1 MDFEMIINLVFVA
14 LIPALVVLT
23 NIFTNIVKGFGAPFA
38 DHAAV
43 VAPIVAELLTLLAT
57 IAYLDI
63 TGTAMTWYWIAGGIA
78 VGGIVAYVA
87 MNGYDG
93 LYEDLLKHLHG
104 LAGKS
109 SGNVYDRRPQISA
122 RRRASKLRNL
132 SADVPRCRSSCQGDR
147 DGAR

>member
-1 MDFEMIINLVFVA
+1 MDFNMIINLIFVA

-23 NIFTNIVKGFGAPFA
+23 NIFTNIVKGFGSVFA
-38 DHAAV
+38 YHAAV
-43 VAPIVAELLTLLAT
+43 VAPVVAELLTLLAT

-63 TGTAMTWYWIAGGIA
+63 TGTAMTWYWIA

-104 LAGKS
+104 LVGT
-109 SGNVYDRRPQISA
+109 SGDNV
-122 RRRASKLRNL
+122 
-132 SADVPRCRSSCQGDR
+132 
-147 DGAR
+147 

>member
-78 VGGIVAYVA
+78 VGGIV
-87 MNGYDG
+87 GYDG

-109 SGNVYDRRPQISA
+109 SGNV
-122 RRRASKLRNL
+122 
-132 SADVPRCRSSCQGDR
+132 
-147 DGAR
+147 

>member
-1 MDFEMIINLVFVA
+1 M
-14 LIPALVVLT
+14 LT

-109 SGNVYDRRPQISA
+109 SGNV
-122 RRRASKLRNL
+122 
-132 SADVPRCRSSCQGDR
+132 
-147 DGAR
+147 

>member
-23 NIFTNIVKGFGAPFA
+23 NIFTNIVKGFGAPVA

-109 SGNVYDRRPQISA
+109 SGNV
-122 RRRASKLRNL
+122 
-132 SADVPRCRSSCQGDR
+132 
-147 DGAR
+147 